1 MVDGAG
7 GRTQLAQLTAA
18 AIVVA
23 VLLLL
28 TGPLANMPNAVLAS
42 VVFLIGL
49 RLVDI
54 AGMRD
59 ILRVRPGE
67 FVVAAV
73 TAAVVV
79 VVGVEQGIL
88 LAIVLSIVV
97 HIAHSYHPYDRV
109 LSVDPGGRVTSTP
122 VADATQ
128 ALPGLMIYRFGASL
142 YYANATRFTAEI
154 VELVGGADPPLRW
167 FGLSASA
174 MGDLDYSGSD
184 AVRAVVEELSGR
196 GVTFVMCDIDVDVQ
210 RLLDAYGLTDKVG
223 RSNIYPTTQDVI
235 QAYQRTF
242 ASGGVVK

>member
-1 MVDGAG
+1 V
-7 GRTQLAQLTAA
+7 
-18 AIVVA
+18 
-23 VLLLL
+23 VLLFL

-54 AGMRD
+54 KGMQD

-67 FVVAAV
+67 FVVALL

-97 HIAHSYHPYDRV
+97 HIAHSYHPYDRL
-109 LSVDPGGRVTSTP
+109 LSVQADGRTASTP
-122 VADATQ
+122 IADATQ

-154 VELVGGADPPLRW
+154 IDLVSHADPPLKW
-167 FGLSASA
+167 FCLSGSA
-174 MGDLDYSGSD
+174 MGDLDYSGAD
-184 AVRAVVEELSGR
+184 AIRAVAEDLAGR
-196 GVTFVMCDIDVDVQ
+196 GVTFVMCDVDRDVQ
-210 RLLDAYGLTDKVG
+210 RLLDAYGLTEKIG

-235 QAYQRTF
+235 AAYQGR
-242 ASGGVVK
+242 SQQGG